1 MFNYSE
7 NITVLWVGYAPIHYI
22 STWRENSVAH
32 DVHSAECVLIGQVE
46 GLIYQL
52 LKMLNSYCKILNNRT
67 LENEEQSYI
76 KNG

>member
-1 MFNYSE
+1 MFNYSK
-7 NITVLWVGYAPIHYI
+7 NIIVLWLGCAPIQYT

-52 LKMLNSYCKILNNRT
+52 LKRLNSYCKILNNTT
-67 LENEEQSYI
+67 LENEVQSYI